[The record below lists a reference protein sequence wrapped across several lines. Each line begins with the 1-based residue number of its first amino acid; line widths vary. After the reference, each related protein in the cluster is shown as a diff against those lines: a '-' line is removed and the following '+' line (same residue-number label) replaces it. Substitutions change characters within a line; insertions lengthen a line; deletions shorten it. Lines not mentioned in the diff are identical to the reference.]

1 MPHPPPAA
9 RLEIADAV
17 LRVTFD
23 RPETLNAL
31 DPGTVRAVADAV
43 EAAGADPAIR
53 AVVLTGAGRAFSSG
67 ANLVLA
73 RESAYFLL
81 AFAGIG
87 LMPDAG
93 ATALVPA
100 AAGRIRATRMAML
113 SERVDVVRGA
123 VRAARP
129 QRLRPRPGGR
139 RHRGLRVT
147 VRRAD
152 AQHRPHRGARRRDA
166 REARWK
172 LTRED
177 LDAYEI
183 NEAFAPVPLV
193 WQHEVDADPAKLNPR
208 GGAIALGHP
217 LGASGTRLLAT
228 LVNHLEATGG
238 RYGLQSMCEG
248 GGMANATIIERLG

>member
-31 DPGTVRAVADAV
+31 DPGTVRAVADAI

-53 AVVLTGAGRAFSSG
+53 AVVLTGAARAPISCSP
-67 ANLVLA
+67 ASQRISCSL
-73 RESAYFLL
+73 
-81 AFAGIG
+81 FAGIG
-87 LMPDAG
+87 LMPDTG

-100 AAGRIRATRMAML
+100 AVGRIRATRMAML

-166 REARWK
+166 REAQRK

-193 WQHEVDADPAKLNPR
+193 WQHELDADPAKLNPR

-217 LGASGTRLLAT
+217 LGVAGTRLLAT

-248 GGMANATIIERLG
+248 GGIANATIIEGLG